1 MRVQRLTEY
10 YMVSFRLTEFRKMSM
25 LGRKFDYSLKVVVV
39 GDSGVGKTCLLIRFI
54 RDLWEEDSQP
64 TLGVEF
70 MTKIVQTE
78 KHRIQLQLWDTAGQ
92 ELFRS
97 VTRGYY
103 RGSAG
108 ALLVFDLT
116 NRDTFENIGRW
127 LQDIKDVARSDVV
140 TLLLGNK
147 SDLSDKRQVTYEE
160 ADNFA
165 KAHGMQYFETSAKNG
180 DGISESIDAC
190 VAVIEHNVEDGSYE
204 VTPNENIDFMP
215 DEPKNNNSCAC

>member
-1 MRVQRLTEY
+1 
-10 YMVSFRLTEFRKMSM
+10 M

-39 GDSGVGKTCLLIRFI
+39 GDSGVGKTCLLIRFV
-54 RDLWEEDSQP
+54 RDMFDEESQP

-70 MTKIVQTE
+70 MTKIVTTE
-78 KHRIQLQLWDTAGQ
+78 NHRIQLQLWDTAGQ

-116 NRDTFENIGRW
+116 NRDSFENIGRW
-127 LQDIKDVARSDVV
+127 LQDIKDVARPDVV

-147 SDLSDKRQVTYEE
+147 ADLDEKRAVKKEE
-160 ADNFA
+160 AEEFA
-165 KAHGMQYFETSAKNG
+165 AAHGMQYFETSAKTG
-180 DGISESIDAC
+180 DQIAQAISAC
-190 VAVIEHNVEDGSYE
+190 VAVIEKNVDNGAYE
-204 VTPNENIDFMP
+204 IAPNNDNVDFQQ
-215 DEPKNNNSCAC
+215 EEQTSSCPC